1 MPIIVDSSPTLT
13 SAVDIY
19 SFGMC
24 ALEMA
29 ALEIQGNGDS
39 GTVVT
44 EEHINRTIESLDESD
59 APLKDFI
66 RRCLQHDPEK
76 RPTARELL
84 FHPLLFHVPSLKLLS
99 AHALVKTAGMES
111 TENIKLFNLFPLIPY
126 VALFPI

>member
-1 MPIIVDSSPTLT
+1 
-13 SAVDIY
+13 
-19 SFGMC
+19 MC